1 MVKIKMIKE
10 VEILSSTFKI
20 VWDKT
25 NDAGSFNWSN
35 SEIKIGIKSVSKDPS
50 YTLQVISHEVMEI
63 ILVGM
68 GGRFVNGRTEENY
81 LFNFDH
87 QTFENAMQIHTQTIS
102 KFIQW
107 KN

>member
-25 NDAGSFNWSN
+25 NDAGSFSWSN
-35 SEIKIGIKSVSKDPS
+35 SEIKIGIKSMLKDPL
-50 YTLQVISHEVMEI
+50 YTLQVISHELMEI

-68 GGRFVNGRTEENY
+68 GGRFVNNRTGENY